1 MMQAIQQVVTDN
13 SDADVAVSPILLLML
28 TLTMIIL
35 GLASAHH
42 VVCKMDLR
50 LEDSV
55 RVVH

>member
-35 GLASAHH
+35 GLASAYQ